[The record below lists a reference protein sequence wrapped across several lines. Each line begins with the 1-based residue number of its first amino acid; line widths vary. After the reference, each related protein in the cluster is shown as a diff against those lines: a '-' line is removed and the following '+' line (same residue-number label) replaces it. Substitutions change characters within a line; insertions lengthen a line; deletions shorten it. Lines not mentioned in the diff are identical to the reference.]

1 MLLIQFKIWEWN
13 PCFMDI
19 ILIKSNFFFQCKGYK
34 KPAKYSTFKKQFLK
48 NVGILDMIHL
58 KMETSGSVSL
68 EDSPCK
74 DVVGDLFDMNEV
86 FFKTHQHD
94 VFSCSIPEKE
104 FENCCIE
111 IQNWL
116 ETTPDNIINS
126 FFTTPRRSPLAP
138 TSRRVLTPLS
148 VRRNVL
154 SDIQEEVNY

>member
-1 MLLIQFKIWEWN
+1 
-13 PCFMDI
+13 MDI
-19 ILIKSNFFFQCKGYK
+19 IQTKSNFFFQCKGYK
-34 KPAKYSTFKKQFLK
+34 KPVKYSTFKQQFLK

-74 DVVGDLFDMNEV
+74 DVVGDMNEV
-86 FFKTHQHD
+86 FFKTHQQD

-104 FENCCIE
+104 FENCCTE

-138 TSRRVLTPLS
+138 TPRRVITPSS